1 MYFQLFDM
9 DQKRDYYEVL
19 ELNREATEEDIRA
32 AYRHLAKRYHPDVNA
47 SPDAADRFKEI
58 NEAYAVLS
66 DPERKAA
73 YDRYGHSGLKGM
85 PFNFDFNFNDI
96 FEQFFGFGTS
106 RGRSRRAPRRGP
118 SLRHDLTLE
127 FEEAVFGVEK
137 EIEFTRYET
146 CSSCNGSGAEPGT
159 TPIRCQTCGGS
170 GEVRQVRQTFL
181 GSMVNVTTCPACHG
195 QGETIETP
203 CHTCNGEGRVRKT
216 VSRQI
221 SIPAGVD
228 DGTQVRVTGEGEPG
242 VNGGPAG
249 DLYIVI
255 QVKPHSYFRRR
266 GDDILLDMSI
276 NIAQATLGADIE
288 IPTLEGDH
296 TLEIPA
302 GTQPGKVF
310 HLRNKG
316 VPHVNRNG
324 RGDQLVVVSIEVPRS
339 LTAEQKQ
346 LFEDL
351 AKSLGTEV
359 TFRQRSFLDSLK
371 EFFGGLSD

>member
-1 MYFQLFDM
+1 M

-19 ELNREATEEDIRA
+19 ELNRDASVEDIRA
-32 AYRHLAKRYHPDVNA
+32 AYRHLAKRYHPDVND

-96 FEQFFGFGTS
+96 FEQFFGFGMS
-106 RGRSRRAPRRGP
+106 RGRSRRAPRRGA

-127 FEEAVFGVEK
+127 FEEAVSGVEK
-137 EIEFTRYET
+137 EIEFTRYEI
-146 CSSCNGSGAEPGT
+146 CSSCSGSGAEPGT
-159 TPIRCQTCGGS
+159 TPKRCETCGGS

-203 CHTCNGEGRVRKT
+203 CRTCNGEGRIRKT

-242 VNGGPAG
+242 VNGGPSG

-255 QVKPHSYFRRR
+255 QVKPHPYFRRR

-276 NIAQATLGADIE
+276 NLAQATLGADID

-310 HLRNKG
+310 RLKNKG
-316 VPHVNRNG
+316 APHVNRNG
-324 RGDQLVVVSIEVPRS
+324 RGDQLVVVSVEVPRS